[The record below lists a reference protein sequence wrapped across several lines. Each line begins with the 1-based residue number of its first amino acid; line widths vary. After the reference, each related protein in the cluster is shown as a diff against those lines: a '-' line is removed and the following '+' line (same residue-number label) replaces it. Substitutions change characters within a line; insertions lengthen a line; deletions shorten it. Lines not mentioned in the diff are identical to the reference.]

1 MVQRLIY
8 SQDQKIGT
16 VILVRSLDDLKSMQ
30 DEFKKLTFTIWLIIV
45 ILVIF
50 AALWIEKSL
59 TKPLIE
65 LVSVAERVASEKDL
79 QVRARKMSDDEF
91 GRLTTVFNNMLDS
104 IGEANEKLVES
115 KEQMETRVIER
126 TDDLKK
132 ANKRLQSEIKVR
144 IKKNQEL
151 LNLQNQLGR
160 QERLANVGQVSSN
173 IAHELRN
180 PMAAIRN
187 SVYFLRNN
195 LSAVDKSLEHLEIID
210 QQLSASDDVIEHL
223 KTIIDTRS
231 EIKNILDKTSKKFVI
246 VVGPCSIHDI
256 DAAKEYAIKL
266 KTLKN
271 SLSDNSLLVMRVYF
285 EKPRTVIGWKGLIN
299 DPDLDGSFK
308 INNGIKIARQLLID
322 LSEMN
327 IPCGHEFLDLV
338 SPQYLSDL
346 ISWGAI
352 GARTTESQSHREL
365 ASGLSCPVGFKN
377 GTDGS
382 IQIAIDAM
390 NAARHSHSFLSVTKE
405 GKSAIF
411 NTAGNNDCHI
421 ILRGG
426 NKKTNF
432 SSKDVRE
439 STITLE
445 NNNLKPN
452 IMIDASH
459 ANSKKDYKKQSTVV
473 EDVKQQICN
482 GEKNIIGIMLESN
495 LVEGNQKIN
504 SREKLKYGQ
513 SITDSCIGWN
523 ETEEIILSLDEALKN
538 NL

>member
-1 MVQRLIY
+1 MIN
-8 SQDQKIGT
+8 K
-16 VILVRSLDDLKSMQ
+16 
-30 DEFKKLTFTIWLIIV
+30 
-45 ILVIF
+45 
-50 AALWIEKSL
+50 
-59 TKPLIE
+59 
-65 LVSVAERVASEKDL
+65 
-79 QVRARKMSDDEF
+79 
-91 GRLTTVFNNMLDS
+91 
-104 IGEANEKLVES
+104 
-115 KEQMETRVIER
+115 
-126 TDDLKK
+126 TDDL
-132 ANKRLQSEIKVR
+132 R
-144 IKKNQEL
+144 IINTQEL
-151 LNLQNQLGR
+151 I
-160 QERLANVGQVSSN
+160 S
-173 IAHELRN
+173 
-180 PMAAIRN
+180 P
-187 SVYFLRNN
+187 
-195 LSAVDKSLEHLEIID
+195 K
-210 QQLSASDDVIEHL
+210 DVISQISPSKSGL
-223 KTIIDTRS
+223 NTIIKTRS
-231 EIKNILDKTSKKFVI
+231 EIKDILDKKSNKFVI
-246 VVGPCSIHDI
+246 VVGPCSIHDV
-256 DAAKEYAIKL
+256 DAAKEYAAKL
-266 KTLKN
+266 KNLKN
-271 SLSDNSLLVMRVYF
+271 ELSENILLIMRAYF

-308 INNGIKIARQLLID
+308 INKGIKIARQLLMD

-338 SPQYLSDL
+338 SPQYISDL

-390 NAARHSHSFLSVTKE
+390 NAARNSHSFLSVTKE

-426 NKKTNF
+426 NKNANYF
-432 SSKDVRE
+432 SEDVSE
-439 STITLE
+439 STGILE
-445 NNNLKPN
+445 SNGMKSN

-459 ANSKKDYKKQSTVV
+459 ANSKKDYKNQSIVV
-473 EDVKQQICN
+473 NDVKQQISN

-504 SREKLKYGQ
+504 NKEKLKYGQ

-523 ETEEIILSLDEALKN
+523 ETEEIILSLDETLKN

>member
-1 MVQRLIY
+1 MIN
-8 SQDQKIGT
+8 K
-16 VILVRSLDDLKSMQ
+16 
-30 DEFKKLTFTIWLIIV
+30 
-45 ILVIF
+45 
-50 AALWIEKSL
+50 
-59 TKPLIE
+59 
-65 LVSVAERVASEKDL
+65 
-79 QVRARKMSDDEF
+79 
-91 GRLTTVFNNMLDS
+91 
-104 IGEANEKLVES
+104 
-115 KEQMETRVIER
+115 
-126 TDDLKK
+126 TDDL
-132 ANKRLQSEIKVR
+132 R
-144 IKKNQEL
+144 IINTQEL
-151 LNLQNQLGR
+151 I
-160 QERLANVGQVSSN
+160 S
-173 IAHELRN
+173 
-180 PMAAIRN
+180 PK
-187 SVYFLRNN
+187 
-195 LSAVDKSLEHLEIID
+195 DIIS
-210 QQLSASDDVIEHL
+210 QLSPSKSGID
-223 KTIIDTRS
+223 TIIKTRS
-231 EIKNILDKTSKKFVI
+231 EIKDILDKKSKKFVI
-246 VVGPCSIHDI
+246 IVGPCSIHDV
-256 DAAKEYAIKL
+256 DAAKEYAHKL
-266 KTLKN
+266 KNLK
-271 SLSDNSLLVMRVYF
+271 SVLSENSLLIMRAYF

-308 INNGIKIARQLLID
+308 INKGIKIARQLLMD

-338 SPQYLSDL
+338 SPQYISDL

-390 NAARHSHSFLSVTKE
+390 NAARNSHSFLSVTKE

-426 NKKTNF
+426 NKKANY
-432 SSKDVRE
+432 SSKDVSE
-439 STITLE
+439 STGILE
-445 NNNLKPN
+445 NNGMKPN

-459 ANSKKDYKKQSTVV
+459 ANSKKDYKKQSIVV
-473 EDVKQQICN
+473 DDVKQQISS

-504 SREKLKYGQ
+504 SRDKLKYGQ

-523 ETEEIILSLDEALKN
+523 ETEEIILALDETLKN